1 MKKAVQTTQ
10 VRPKVAGTMNGRS
23 GTLSV
28 DVRGPIQGLM
38 NEVAKVIVGK
48 RDVLELVSISTLT
61 EGAHI
66 LFEDMPGLAKSVM
79 AATFARASGTT
90 FKRIQFTPD
99 LLPADITGTY
109 VLNQSRGEFDF
120 HEGPIF
126 TNFLLADEINRAS
139 PKTQS
144 ALLEAM
150 AEKQVSVEGTTHRLA
165 KPFIVMAT
173 QNPVEQEG
181 TYPLPEAQLDRFMI
195 KTTVG
200 YPSDADEAEIMNR
213 RNLRMKDD
221 FDVTPVTTPQMLVR
235 LQEAVERVYVHPQL
249 VHYIARIV
257 GETRRHDAI
266 LAGGSP
272 RGSLALLKLSK
283 SKAAVRGRGFV
294 VPDDVQ
300 SLVKPVLAHR
310 LILEAEP
317 RIRGVRAEDVLDE
330 IVRKVPVPKL

>member
-1 MKKAVQTTQ
+1 
-10 VRPKVAGTMNGRS
+10 
-23 GTLSV
+23 
-28 DVRGPIQGLM
+28 
-38 NEVAKVIVGK
+38 
-48 RDVLELVSISTLT
+48 
-61 EGAHI
+61 
-66 LFEDMPGLAKSVM
+66 
-79 AATFARASGTT
+79 
-90 FKRIQFTPD
+90 
-99 LLPADITGTY
+99 
-109 VLNQSRGEFDF
+109 
-120 HEGPIF
+120 
-126 TNFLLADEINRAS
+126 
-139 PKTQS
+139 
-144 ALLEAM
+144 
-150 AEKQVSVEGTTHRLA
+150 
-165 KPFIVMAT
+165 
-173 QNPVEQEG
+173 
-181 TYPLPEAQLDRFMI
+181 MI